1 MSERT
6 WKRIAELIYTRRS
19 VSGRTPVDVVA
30 KLFDAETDL
39 DALATL
45 ESDGSFGLVLRSR
58 LTRELGRQ
66 FGYALFARKPIHIFN
81 EVDFLSCAADEDPAK
96 VIGEATKRSESTIY
110 DDIVV
115 VQNGAYHGLVSMR
128 LLMAHS
134 KDLLMRSLAA
144 VDALEERNEKLDQLN
159 RAQREFVA
167 NVTHELR
174 APLNTML
181 GVANLL
187 SLDQNIPES
196 RQRDVRVLLS
206 RGRDLLGL
214 TNNLLELHRLESGDV
229 RPEPAVTDLVEM
241 LDDCIESARY
251 LVLDRPV
258 ELVGEYGA
266 LPAGVW
272 LDSVLLRRILT
283 NLLSNAA
290 KFTERG
296 RVTLTA
302 NLDGERLLLGV
313 ADTGIGIRPTDIPK
327 LFRKFTQLEATKT
340 KRHAGTGLG
349 LVIVRDLV
357 ELMGGSVSVESNY
370 GAGTTFRISLPAAP
384 RTTPESS

>member
-1 MSERT
+1 MA
-6 WKRIAELIYTRRS
+6 RIVELIYTRRS
-19 VSGRTPVDVVA
+19 VAGTTPVDFVA
-30 KLFDAETDL
+30 KLFDAETTL
-39 DALATL
+39 DAIATI
-45 ESDGSFGLVLRSR
+45 EKNGSFGLILRSH

-66 FGYALFARKPIHIFN
+66 FGYALFARKPIHVFN
-81 EVDFLSCAADEDPAK
+81 EVDFLSCDAEEDPAK
-96 VIGEATKRSESTIY
+96 VIAEATKRSESTIY

-115 VQNGAYHGLVSMR
+115 TQNGAYHGLVSMR

-134 KDLLMRSLAA
+134 KDLLMRSMAA
-144 VDALEERNEKLDQLN
+144 VDELEERNEKLDQLN

-181 GVANLL
+181 GVASLL
-187 SLDQNIPES
+187 SLDQNISEP

-206 RGRDLLGL
+206 RGRDLLSL
-214 TNNLLELHRLESGDV
+214 VNNLLELNRLESGDV
-229 RPEPAVTDLVEM
+229 RPEPDVTELVEL

-258 ELVGEYGA
+258 ELVSEYA
-266 LPAGVW
+266 TLPARVA

-290 KFTERG
+290 KFTEHG

-302 NLDGERLLLGV
+302 GLHAEHLRLSV
-313 ADTGIGIRPTDIPK
+313 ADTGIGIRTTDLPK
-327 LFRKFTQLEATKT
+327 LFRKFTQLDAAKT

-349 LVIVRDLV
+349 LVIVHDLV
-357 ELMGGSVSVESNY
+357 ELMGGRVSVESTY
-370 GAGTTFRISLPAAP
+370 GVGTTFHISLPAGL
-384 RTTPESS
+384 RITPEST